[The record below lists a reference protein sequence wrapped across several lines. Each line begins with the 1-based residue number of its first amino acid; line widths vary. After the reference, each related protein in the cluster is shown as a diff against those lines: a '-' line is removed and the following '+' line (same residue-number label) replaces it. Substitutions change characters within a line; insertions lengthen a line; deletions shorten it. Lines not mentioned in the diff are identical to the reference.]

1 MSIPNIS
8 LEAEALDYEGR
19 VKNAEKVA
27 LNEDT
32 AAATR
37 DLIAEGVNLLK
48 RIEDRRKTQKQP
60 HLDAGR
66 EIDAAH
72 EALASPVKRACDALK
87 AVVAKYLQAIEAQRR
102 AEAARAEEEARK
114 AAEAAKAE
122 DDPFARFDAETAAET
137 ARDAARIA
145 AKPVNLAGREAGRAA
160 SLRTYYLVEV
170 TDAPA
175 LVQHFVESQTVIEAA
190 RVIAQTLIRASKGKN
205 VTGIPGIKIIE
216 DKRVA

>member
-8 LEAEALDYEGR
+8 LEAEALDYENRARFAGN
-19 VKNAEKVA
+19 VV
-27 LNEDT
+27 LNEGS

-48 RIEDRRKTQKQP
+48 RIEDRRKTQKKP
-60 HLDAGR
+60 HLDAGN

-87 AVVAKYLQAIEAQRR
+87 AMVSKYLQAIEAQRR
-102 AEAARAEEEARK
+102 AEAAKAEEAARK
-114 AAEAAKAE
+114 AAEAAKAD
-122 DDPFARFDAETAAET
+122 DDPFARFDAEAAAEA

-145 AKPVNLAGREAGRAA
+145 AKPVNLQGREAERAA

-175 LVQHFVESQTVIEAA
+175 LVQHFAESQVLIDAA
-190 RVIAQTLIRASKGKN
+190 KGLAQSLIRASKGKN
-205 VTGIPGIKIIE
+205 VTNIPGIKIIE